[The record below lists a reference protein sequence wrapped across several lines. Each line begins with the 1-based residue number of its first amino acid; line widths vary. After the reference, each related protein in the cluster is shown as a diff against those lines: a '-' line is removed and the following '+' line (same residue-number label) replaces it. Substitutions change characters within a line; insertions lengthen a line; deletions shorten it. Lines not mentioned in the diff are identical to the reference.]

1 MHAHRPHTPRPPS
14 LPATMVKTNEG
25 FDTNGRPDDLLARIT
40 YDKTIWHNTFIFAE
54 GGEAGTEEAIE
65 KRNRFPKNENIEIRA
80 EFEKELENK
89 QEAAGKAGGEG
100 GLPRRYDSLFP

>member
-1 MHAHRPHTPRPPS
+1 
-14 LPATMVKTNEG
+14 MVKTNEG

-40 YDKTIWHNTFIFAE
+40 YDKSIYHNAFMFAE
-54 GGEAGTEEAIE
+54 GGEAGTEEAVE

>member
-1 MHAHRPHTPRPPS
+1 
-14 LPATMVKTNEG
+14 MVKTNEG